1 MVAATKPR
9 NTMRVEGFKRS
20 LPVAAAIKLFAG
32 TLVVADA
39 ANFANKTSAN
49 GLRVVGVTPVDVD
62 NSTGAAGAVTAELDV
77 GVFGPF
83 ANSAAADL
91 IERKDIGGT
100 CYMVDDQ
107 TLAKTSGSNTRA
119 QVGLIHSVDADGVWV
134 RIL

>member
-1 MVAATKPR
+1 MVAATKSR

-39 ANFANKTSAN
+39 SSFANKTSAN
-49 GLRVVGVTPVDVD
+49 NLRVVGVTPVDVD

-100 CYMVDDQ
+100 CFMVDDQ
-107 TLAKTSGSNTRA
+107 TVAKTSGSNTRA
-119 QVGLIHSVDADGVWV
+119 QAGLIHSVDADGVWV